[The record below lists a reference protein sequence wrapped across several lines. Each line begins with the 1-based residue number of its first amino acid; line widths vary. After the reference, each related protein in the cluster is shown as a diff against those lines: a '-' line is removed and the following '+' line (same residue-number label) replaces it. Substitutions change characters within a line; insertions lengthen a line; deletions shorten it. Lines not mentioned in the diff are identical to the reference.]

1 MCADWFFMF
10 LWYRDHT
17 AYYAERI
24 FTIGWCGNKYSW
36 DVYRMG
42 DMEDRMQVSQNMSE
56 WKVLILSRN
65 NFLEFQY
72 SICGEYRAFWI
83 IAADIYDEEPFWCD
97 RTSVSD
103 WEGKFVMLYL
113 LGSSSR
119 ANPSAGSLSV
129 FFLSRT
135 GTSDTVSA
143 DPSRFS
149 YRLCFSDVWSI
160 QILLFHDSIP
170 FRFLRHRR
178 TASGW
183 WRGGW

>member
-24 FTIGWCGNKYSW
+24 FTIGWCGNKYNW

-83 IAADIYDEEPFWCD
+83 IAADISNIKMLMNGFYNKFKWTSSQISECGLQETLDMLFRVFHSERGRRLAKKIVDFLLEDEGCAE
-97 RTSVSD
+97 
-103 WEGKFVMLYL
+103 
-113 LGSSSR
+113 
-119 ANPSAGSLSV
+119 
-129 FFLSRT
+129 
-135 GTSDTVSA
+135 
-143 DPSRFS
+143 
-149 YRLCFSDVWSI
+149 CFPRNLIEEFKW
-160 QILLFHDSIP
+160 
-170 FRFLRHRR
+170 
-178 TASGW
+178 
-183 WRGGW
+183 

>member
-42 DMEDRMQVSQNMSE
+42 DMEDRMQVSQNMCE

-72 SICGEYRAFWI
+72 SICGEYRAFGI

-97 RTSVSD
+97 RCAGKYSEKKWRSDENRKMDHFWNVSSFACRMF
-103 WEGKFVMLYL
+103 WKE
-113 LGSSSR
+113 SSR
-119 ANPSAGSLSV
+119 NFCGCKSGK
-129 FFLSRT
+129 
-135 GTSDTVSA
+135 
-143 DPSRFS
+143 
-149 YRLCFSDVWSI
+149 
-160 QILLFHDSIP
+160 
-170 FRFLRHRR
+170 HRI
-178 TASGW
+178 
-183 WRGGW
+183 